1 MAQQAKVLVKL
12 NGKWQYVRVPSKPP
26 QAIPCGFKVTC
37 IFDATRVTLVKYA
50 LTPSDAVKKAK
61 RDMFGKGAWSY
72 ECADMLGN
80 PLLAE
85 DVTPKTQAELDRDR
99 LNHRIRMQGGLL

>member
-1 MAQQAKVLVKL
+1 MAQQTEVLVKL
-12 NGKWQYVRVPSKPP
+12 NGKWQYVRVPSTPP
-26 QAIPCGFKVTC
+26 QAQPVKFKVTC
-37 IFDATRVTLVKYA
+37 VFDATRVTLIKSA

-61 RDMFGKGAWSY
+61 RDKFGKGAWTY
-72 ECADMLGN
+72 TCADMLGN